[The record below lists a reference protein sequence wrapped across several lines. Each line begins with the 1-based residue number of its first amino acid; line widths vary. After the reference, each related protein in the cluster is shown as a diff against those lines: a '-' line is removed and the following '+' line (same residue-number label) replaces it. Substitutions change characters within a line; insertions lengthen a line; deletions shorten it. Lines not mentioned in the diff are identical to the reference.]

1 LPVEEAPR
9 VADEFFGQMQFIA
22 RQPIVNVER
31 KVQAYE
37 LLFRESTE
45 NHFPGADPDLASQ
58 EALDTAVLL
67 GLDVLSDGYSIFLN
81 CPRDFLVERYPTLF
95 PPDFTVIEVL
105 ETVEPDDDVLAALRE
120 MKRAG
125 YRIALDDYV
134 DQPRFA
140 PLVELAD
147 IIKID
152 FRATSAETRRE
163 LAQRYGDGRCQLLA
177 EKVETEE
184 EFSEAAQLG
193 FCLLQGYLLGE
204 PEVLTTRK
212 APVLPDT
219 HLRIRRALWSQRL
232 DLIAIEQLIKSEPA
246 LCYRLLRYLKS
257 PAFYLQAEVE
267 SILHVLALLGA
278 EELRKWLTLMSS
290 VVAVGGEPNPE
301 PIANAL
307 ARARFAELLAPFVAQ
322 AEPSLF
328 LAGLFSQMEKIV
340 HRPLRRIVDEV
351 VLPEEVRAAL
361 SGEAGPLRQCQ
372 ELVEACESGD
382 RMRCDTLRRRFQVP
396 ETELAAMRREARIW
410 ASRATNFQLAIA
422 EPLPLRSPVE
432 SWRAAPIFMLH
443 RG

>member
-1 LPVEEAPR
+1 
-9 VADEFFGQMQFIA
+9 MQFIA
-22 RQPIVNVER
+22 RQPIVDVER
-31 KVQAYE
+31 RVQAYE
-37 LLFRESTE
+37 LLFRESPE
-45 NHFPGADPDLASQ
+45 NRFGGGDPDLASQ
-58 EALDTAVLL
+58 EAFDTAVLV
-67 GLDVLSDGYSIFLN
+67 GLDTLAEGYSIFLN
-81 CPRDFLVERYPTLF
+81 CPRDFLLERYATLF

-105 ETVEPDDDVLAALRE
+105 ETVEPEDQVLAALE
-120 MKRAG
+120 ELKRAG

-147 IIKID
+147 ILKID
-152 FRATSAETRRE
+152 FRATPPAARRE
-163 LAQRYGDGRCQLLA
+163 LAARYRDGGRQLLA

-193 FCLLQGYLLGE
+193 FGLFQGYLLGE
-204 PEVLTTRK
+204 PEMLATRK

-219 HLRIRRALWSQRL
+219 HLRIRRALWAEHL

-257 PAFYLQAEVE
+257 PAFYLQAEIE

-290 VVAVGGEPNPE
+290 VVAAGGEPDPE

-307 ARARFAELLAPFVAQ
+307 ALARWAELLAPFVGQ
-322 AEPSLF
+322 AGPALF
-328 LAGLFSQMEKIV
+328 LTLLFSQMEKIV
-340 HRPLRRIVDEV
+340 HRRLRRIVDEV

-361 SGEAGPLRQCQ
+361 LGEAGPLRQCQ
-372 ELVEACESGD
+372 QLVEACEGGD
-382 RMRCDTLRRRFQVP
+382 WARGDVLLRRFQIP
-396 ETELAAMRREARIW
+396 EVELAAMRREARLW
-410 ASRATNFQLAIA
+410 AGRVTNFPLAI
-422 EPLPLRSPVE
+422 EDRLPLRAPAE
-432 SWRAAPIFMLH
+432 RARPAPIAMLH